1 MKPINIL
8 AISALIFVTL
18 ASCSKDDDSS
28 SSAINPSYSV
38 YVNGVE
44 IVSVDMQNSSP
55 EAKEVEV
62 TQYDNISF
70 CNSSSNVAATKW
82 LVSSE
87 QNTIESEEDTLRMQF
102 LNVDDVYNNIN
113 LFLTGV
119 SAGQKMELSVP
130 VTFNVK
136 SFEYPGSGGGENP
149 SVTDEPY
156 DILGEGSTTS
166 MTVSDDA
173 PDIIKID
180 LGGDLDFKLMPYST
194 KGFTVTS
201 TPSSSV
207 FSMDGNS
214 SLLVLK
220 EVRRSQG
227 DGSVLELKL
236 EQAVTAGV
244 DISVA
249 YDGTGDIMFING
261 KKLAAFDTAEDP
273 DNDVKNNVLPFTSDK
288 LNFVIENNAPDL
300 VVITFKEEQSAS
312 AFADGITSE
321 GLSVNID
328 GEAAKIKGITMSDD
342 KKCLKLQL
350 AEAVKHGDNVTISY
364 DETGTIA
371 LNNGS
376 KLESFENVGTDNNV
390 KNTTIEIK
398 RDMISFFK
406 NNSVTAISIKPSLT
420 EDNFKTPTNLINSFE
435 LYANGS
441 RVNISSVNITNN
453 NINVILPVAITAND
467 IIKLKFNGQ
476 GLETTNGFA
485 VSPFEFG
492 DLKYEG
498 ATNTSAFDPFMHGFE
513 RYLQNPD
520 EFKVSNFAI
529 LGWSVATNVGNETNS
544 PVKYE
549 NQTEGNNKNM
559 VLVIDNKDN
568 ISSKGQI
575 FFMPKTGVGHVVSFP
590 KAGKY
595 KLEFRY
601 KAEISGTASCAFQYK
616 EIGASNFTKAAEV
629 SLSNKGEWTDYIS
642 EEFIFNEDLTN
653 YKFNFAKNA
662 IPDGAK
668 IYIDDI
674 RLIPIPVK

>member
-8 AISALIFVTL
+8 ATSALIFVTL

-38 YVNGVE
+38 YVNGVK
-44 IVSVDMQNSSP
+44 IVSADMQNSSP

-70 CNSSSNVAATKW
+70 CNSSINVAATKW

-87 QNTIESEEDTLRMQF
+87 KNTIESEEDTLRMQF

-113 LFLTGV
+113 LSLTGV
-119 SAGQKMELSVP
+119 SAGQKMDLSVP

-201 TPSSSV
+201 TPSAGTFASRSG
-207 FSMDGNS
+207 SGS
-214 SLLVLK
+214 ALELT
-220 EVRRSQG
+220 EVYRSPE

-236 EQAVTAGV
+236 AQAVPAGV
-244 DISVA
+244 NIAVA
-249 YDGTGDIMFING
+249 YDGAGDIMFING
-261 KKLAAFDTAEDP
+261 RKLAAFDTAEHP
-273 DNDVKNNVLPFTSDK
+273 DMDVDNEVEGFTHAK
-288 LNFVIENNAPDL
+288 LSFVIENDEPNTL
-300 VVITFKEEQSAS
+300 VVAFKEENTSYT
-312 AFADGITSE
+312 FADEITSE
-321 GLSVNID
+321 GLSVKVN
-328 GEAAKIKGITMSDD
+328 GIEVTINSLIVSDD
-342 KKCLKLQL
+342 NKSFKVVLS
-350 AEAVKHGDNVTISY
+350 ETVESDDNITVSY
-364 DETGTIA
+364 DGAGTIA

-390 KNTTIEIK
+390 KNPTIEIK

-406 NNSVTAISIKPSLT
+406 NKSVTAISIKPGLT

-467 IIKLKFNGQ
+467 IIKLKFNGK

-485 VSPFEFG
+485 VSPFEF
-492 DLKYEG
+492 DELIYTKAE
-498 ATNTSAFDPFMHGFE
+498 NTSAFDPFMHSFE

-520 EFKVSNFAI
+520 EFQVSNFAI
-529 LGWSVATNVGNETNS
+529 LGWSVATNVGKETNS

-559 VLVIDNKDN
+559 VLVIDNEGN

-575 FFMPKTGVGHVVSFP
+575 YFMPKTDGGHVVSFP
-590 KAGKY
+590 EAGKY

-601 KAEISGTASCAFQYK
+601 KAEISGAARCVFQYT
-616 EIGASNFTKAAEV
+616 ETAGLNFTKAVEV
-629 SLSNKGEWTDYIS
+629 SLSNKSEWTDYMS
-642 EEFIFNEDLTN
+642 EEFTFKNDLSN

-674 RLIPIPVK
+674 RLIPVK

>member
-1 MKPINIL
+1 MKLYIIAASVL
-8 AISALIFVTL
+8 ISTAL
-18 ASCSKDDDSS
+18 ASCSKDDDAASN
-28 SSAINPSYSV
+28 AINPSYSV
-38 YVNGVE
+38 FVNGVK
-44 IVSVDMQNSSP
+44 IVSADMQNSSP
-55 EAKEVEV
+55 ESKEVEV
-62 TQYDNISF
+62 TQYDNVSF
-70 CNSSSNVAATKW
+70 CSSSANVSAAKW
-82 LVSSE
+82 VISSE
-87 QNTIESEEDTLRMQF
+87 QNSIEAEEDTLHMQF
-102 LNVDDVYNNIN
+102 PNADDVYNNIS
-113 LFLTGV
+113 LSLTGI
-119 SAGQKMELSVP
+119 SAGQKMNLSVP

-136 SFEYPGSGGGENP
+136 SFEYPGSGEGENP

-156 DILGEGSTTS
+156 DILGENNTTS
-166 MTVSDDA
+166 MLISDDM
-173 PDIIKID
+173 PDVVKID

-220 EVRRSQG
+220 EVRRSQE

-261 KKLAAFDTAEDP
+261 KKLAAFDTAEHP
-273 DNDVKNNVLPFTSDK
+273 DNDVENNVLPFTSDK
-288 LNFVIENNAPDL
+288 LNFVIENNDPDL

-328 GEAAKIKGITMSDD
+328 GEAATISGITMSDD

-350 AEAVKHGDNVTISY
+350 AGVVKHGDKVTISY
-364 DETGTIA
+364 DGDGNIA
-371 LNNGS
+371 LNSGT
-376 KLESFENVGTDNNV
+376 KLESFNGVDIVNNV
-390 KNTTIEIK
+390 KMPEIEISS
-398 RDMISFFK
+398 DMISFY
-406 NNSVTAISIKPSLT
+406 NNSSVTAISIKPGLPEGDS
-420 EDNFKTPTNLINSFE
+420 FKTPTNLINNFE
-435 LYANGS
+435 LYANE
-441 RVNISSVNITNN
+441 RRANIRSVNINNN

-485 VSPFEFG
+485 VSPFEF
-492 DLKYEG
+492 DELIYTKAE
-498 ATNTSAFDPFMHGFE
+498 NTSAFDPFMHSFE

-520 EFKVSNFAI
+520 EFQVSNFAI

-559 VLVIDNKDN
+559 VLVIDNEGN

-575 FFMPKTGVGHVVSFP
+575 YFMPKTDGGQMVLFP
-590 KAGKY
+590 EAGKY

-601 KAEISGTASCAFQYK
+601 KAEISGAASCVFQYK
-616 EIGASNFTKAAEV
+616 ETAGLNFTKAVEV
-629 SLSNKGEWTDYIS
+629 SLSNKSEWTDYMS
-642 EEFIFNEDLTN
+642 EEFTFKNDLSN

-674 RLIPIPVK
+674 QLIPVNN